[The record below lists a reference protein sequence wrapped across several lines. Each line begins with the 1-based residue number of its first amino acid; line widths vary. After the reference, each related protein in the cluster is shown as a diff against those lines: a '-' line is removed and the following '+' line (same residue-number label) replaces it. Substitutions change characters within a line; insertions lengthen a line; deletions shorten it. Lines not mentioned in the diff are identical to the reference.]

1 MGDRD
6 DCPADRLSAGEDTFD
21 YSCAVGSQSVY
32 ELDSV
37 PGVRKTD
44 AGAPSKRLKGR
55 KPVGKAASAPSL
67 HDGAIIGSSPQAAA
81 LREKIDLYALDDAPV
96 MVTGETGVGKEL
108 VARRLHMQSARK
120 HKRFLPLNL
129 GAVPES
135 LAAAQLFGHDKG
147 AFTGA
152 VGARDGA
159 FAAADGGVL
168 FLDEIGDMPLAL
180 QAHLLR
186 VLEDS
191 VVVRLGGFSE
201 RRVNVRFVSATNVD
215 LQASV
220 LADKFRRDLFYRINV
235 LTIHAPPLRERG
247 DDVVE
252 IAEAM
257 IAAHAAE
264 RNLRIALTPA
274 AADKLKT
281 HGFPGNVR
289 ELRNVIARALVHAR
303 GGKIV
308 AEHIVFDEVCS
319 AETCGAVNIPKAKEL
334 VGRYLMMKALR
345 HAGGNVTKAAEL
357 AGYSR
362 GTLHALKKQLEG
374 TEFAAA
380 YQAAGSEIKALFRDC

>member
-1 MGDRD
+1 MI
-6 DCPADRLSAGEDTFD
+6 
-21 YSCAVGSQSVY
+21 V
-32 ELDSV
+32 
-37 PGVRKTD
+37 
-44 AGAPSKRLKGR
+44 
-55 KPVGKAASAPSL
+55 
-67 HDGAIIGSSPQAAA
+67 GSSPQATA

-108 VARRLHMQSARK
+108 VARRLHLLGARRN
-120 HKRFLPLNL
+120 KRFLPLNL

-186 VLEDS
+186 VLEDG
-191 VVVRLGGFSE
+191 VVVRLGGFAE

-215 LQASV
+215 LRASV
-220 LADKFRRDLFYRINV
+220 LANKFRRDLFYRINV
-235 LTIHAPPLRERG
+235 LTIDVPPLRARG

-257 IAAHAAE
+257 IAMQADE
-264 RNLRIALTPA
+264 SRRRIALTPA
-274 AADKLKT
+274 AADKLKA
-281 HGFPGNVR
+281 HSFPGNVR

-303 GGKIV
+303 SGRIV
-308 AEHIVFDEVCS
+308 ADDIALDEVS
-319 AETCGAVNIPKAKEL
+319 GVEGGGAVNIPKAKEL

-345 HAGGNVTKAAEL
+345 LAGGNVTRAAEL

-362 GTLHALKKQLEG
+362 GTLHTLKKQLEG
-374 TEFAAA
+374 ADFASA
-380 YQAAGSEIKALFRDC
+380 YQAASLEIKALFRDC